1 MTVVRPVG
9 APSSNGRIEFLPTRA
24 TEAYEE
30 IKRQIIELD
39 LAPGAL
45 FTEADIASRLGLS
58 KTPAREALARLNGEG
73 LVHVVP
79 RSGYRVAPV
88 TLKMARDLFDLRCLL
103 EADAVA
109 AAASKPIDIDLLRE
123 LESLRS
129 TTYRPADRESVR
141 HFLKANTAFH
151 IGLARAGGNGAL
163 ADVLERVF
171 NQLQR
176 LFHLGVTLSSRA
188 DEVVH
193 EHHEVLDAVMR
204 GDPDR
209 AREIARTQVATA
221 RRLVLDALLSS
232 DVILSANV
240 VPATKHGDDRR

>member
-1 MTVVRPVG
+1 VTVAGPASKSR
-9 APSSNGRIEFLPTRA
+9 RTLELLPTRA

-39 LAPGAL
+39 LAPGSV
-45 FTEADIASRLGLS
+45 FTEADMAARLGLS

-73 LVHVVP
+73 LIHVVP

-88 TLKMARDLFDLRCLL
+88 TLKMARDLFDLRAVL
-103 EADAVA
+103 EAEALA
-109 AAASKPIDIDLLRE
+109 RAASKPIDIDVLRE
-123 LESLRS
+123 LETLRA

-141 HFLKANTAFH
+141 SFLKANTAFH
-151 IGLARAGGNGAL
+151 VGLARAGGNDAI
-163 ADVLERVF
+163 AEVLERVF

-176 LFHLGVTLSSRA
+176 LFHLGVMLSSRA

-193 EHHEVLDAVMR
+193 EHHEMLDAVMR
-204 GDPDR
+204 GDPDL
-209 AREIARTQVATA
+209 AREVARTQVANA
-221 RRLVLDALLSS
+221 RRVILNALLSS

-240 VPATKHGDDRR
+240 VPATRPGDEWR

>member
-1 MTVVRPVG
+1 MTVAGPASKSR
-9 APSSNGRIEFLPTRA
+9 RTLELLPTRA

-39 LAPGAL
+39 LAPGSV
-45 FTEADIASRLGLS
+45 FTEADMAARLGLS

-73 LVHVVP
+73 LIHVVP

-88 TLKMARDLFDLRCLL
+88 TLKMARDLFDLRAVL
-103 EADAVA
+103 EAEALA
-109 AAASKPIDIDLLRE
+109 RAASKPIDIDVLRE
-123 LESLRS
+123 LETLRA

-141 HFLKANTAFH
+141 SFLKANTAFH
-151 IGLARAGGNGAL
+151 VGLARAGGNDAI
-163 ADVLERVF
+163 AEVLERVF

-176 LFHLGVTLSSRA
+176 LFHLGVMLSSRA

-193 EHHEVLDAVMR
+193 EHHEMLDAVMR
-204 GDPDR
+204 GDPDL
-209 AREIARTQVATA
+209 AREVARTQVANA
-221 RRLVLDALLSS
+221 RRVILNALLSS

-240 VPATKHGDDRR
+240 VPATRPGDEWR